1 MRILVIHNNLTDD
14 PNKHS
19 GVDDWRLV
27 RPMRELRK
35 HHPDWT
41 IEERPSIIPDM
52 AKYKDK
58 SEFTQEEMEAAFEN
72 VCSYD
77 IVFSSYQANPT
88 VYTLLKVAAD
98 RAGTQYI
105 MDVDDDMFA
114 INPDNPIWTRM
125 TDEKIY
131 YMQRM
136 IADNAWISTTTTQ
149 LAKVFRLRRK
159 GHHYKSV
166 FVNPNYISDD
176 YRHAG
181 FDNGERLVIGYFG
194 GSAHY
199 KDIHNTGFMPAL
211 ARVMHENKHVYFR
224 SIGMIVD
231 HYLPKARYVVEEGKK
246 GHGWLNEVFPSLNF
260 DIGVA
265 PLLENIFNTG
275 KSNIKWQEYTRAGS
289 CVIASDVGPYKTIPP
304 KAALLTDNTEAA
316 WYDVLSRAVHDA
328 ALRRKTVETA
338 QAALH
343 DHYRLEDNW
352 QQYEAMFE
360 AVMQARAKKQP
371 PMILSK

>member
-1 MRILVIHNNLTDD
+1 MRVLVIHNNFSDD

-19 GVDDWRLV
+19 AVDEWRLI

-35 HHPDWT
+35 HRPDWT
-41 IEERPSIIPDM
+41 IDERPTVIPDI

-58 SEFTQEEMEAAFEN
+58 SEFTEAEMEAAFEN
-72 VCSYD
+72 ICTYD

-88 VYTLLKVAAD
+88 IYTLLKVAES

-105 MDVDDDMFA
+105 MDCDDDMFA
-114 INPDNPIWTRM
+114 INPDNPVWTRM

-136 IADNAWISTTTTQ
+136 IADNTWISTTTDA

-176 YRHAG
+176 YKHNG
-181 FDNGERLVIGYFG
+181 FNNKDRLVIGYCG
-194 GSAHY
+194 GSSHY
-199 KDIHNTGFMPAL
+199 KDIHDSGFLPAL

-231 HYLPKARYVVEEGKK
+231 TYLPKARYKVEDGKK
-246 GHGWLNEVFPSLNF
+246 GPGYLSEVFPSFNF
-260 DIGVA
+260 DIAAA
-265 PLLENIFNTG
+265 PILDNIFNTG
-275 KSNIKWQEYTRAGS
+275 KSDIKWQEYTRAGAA
-289 CVIASDVGPYKTIPP
+289 VIASDIGPYTHLPP
-304 KAALLTDNTEAA
+304 GSALLVKNTEEA
-316 WYDVLSRAVHDA
+316 WYEALTRAVNDA
-328 ALRRKTVETA
+328 GLRKKLITTA
-338 QAALH
+338 QKALH
-343 DHYRLEDNW
+343 DQYRLEDNW
-352 QQYEAMFE
+352 MRYEAMFE
-360 AVMQARAKKQP
+360 AVMAAKNAKQSP
-371 PMILSK
+371 VILSK